1 MKKLLATILALVMAI
16 GVTTTAWADGEG
28 TTANVAKIGEN
39 GYATLA
45 DAIAAAQAGETIVLL
60 ADAAINSNTQITRNV
75 AIDLNGKTVTVT
87 TVGSQNAFEVQNG
100 ATFTIKDSGTGG
112 KLDLGKFGIMLMNS
126 KLKIEG
132 GEIKVSPAN
141 PGAGVVVAAIGDSEV
156 TMTGG
161 KVVATNTACFNA
173 GYFGTQTFNISGGT
187 LESKG
192 ASTALM
198 GISNNY
204 GGHTEMTISGDT
216 QVVMKD
222 AAGNA
227 GSLVSDATGND
238 VIKVVGGTSDS
249 DITAYTEETAPVVL
263 TGDGTY
269 HIGTTAANAAVRNA
283 ASGETVTV
291 VKGNAALTDVPVGV
305 TVANNGAGTVTVNGS
320 GAITEGNPYT
330 VPARYYYY
338 YYYNSTTTTTD
349 TKADDTKGSPKTFD
363 AGMGIYAVSA
373 LLSVTGMACVG
384 RKKF

>member
-16 GVTTTAWADGEG
+16 GVTTAAWADGEG
-28 TTANVAKIGEN
+28 TTAKIAEIGET

-45 DAIAAAQAGETIVLL
+45 DAIAAAQADETIVLL
-60 ADAAINSNTQITRNV
+60 ADAAINSNTQITKDM

-87 TVGSQNAFEVQNG
+87 TVGSQNAFEVRNG

-112 KLDLGKFGIMLMNS
+112 KLDLGKFGITLVNS

-141 PGAGVVVAAIGDSEV
+141 PGAGIVVAAVGNSDV

-198 GISNNY
+198 GISNNF

-330 VPARYYYY
+330 VPARYYY
-338 YYYNSTTTTTD
+338 NSTTTTTD
-349 TKADDTKGSPKTFD
+349 TKTDGTKGSPKTFD
-363 AGMGIYAVSA
+363 AGVGIYAVSA

>member
-16 GVTTTAWADGEG
+16 GVTTAAWADGEG
-28 TTANVAKIGEN
+28 TTAKIAEIGET

-45 DAIAAAQAGETIVLL
+45 DAIAAAQADETIVLL
-60 ADAAINSNTQITRNV
+60 ADAAINSNTQITKDM

-87 TVGSQNAFEVQNG
+87 TVGSQNAFEVRNG

-112 KLDLGKFGIMLMNS
+112 KLDLGKFGITLVNS

-132 GEIKVSPAN
+132 GEIKVSPDS
-141 PGAGVVVAAIGDSEV
+141 PGAGIVVAAVGNSDV

-198 GISNNY
+198 GISNNF

-330 VPARYYYY
+330 VPARYYY
-338 YYYNSTTTTTD
+338 NSTTTTTD
-349 TKADDTKGSPKTFD
+349 TKTDGTKGSPKTFD

>member
-28 TTANVAKIGEN
+28 TTAKIAEIGET

-75 AIDLNGKTVTVT
+75 AIDLNGKTVTMT

-112 KLDLGKFGIMLMNS
+112 KLDLGKFGITLVNS

-132 GEIKVSPAN
+132 GEIKVSPDS
-141 PGAGVVVAAIGDSEV
+141 PGAGIVVAAVGNSDV

-198 GISNNY
+198 GISNNF

-249 DITAYTEETAPVVL
+249 DITAYTEATAPVVL

-269 HIGTTAANAAVRNA
+269 HIGTTAANAAVRNT
-283 ASGETVTV
+283 ASGQTVTV
-291 VKGNAALTDVPVGV
+291 VKGNAALTEVPVGV
-305 TVANNGAGTVTVNGS
+305 VVVPGQGTTVTVNGVPVTGDS
-320 GAITEGNPYT
+320 YT
-330 VPARYYYY
+330 VPAR

-349 TKADDTKGSPKTFD
+349 TKADGTKGSPKTFD
-363 AGMGIYAVSA
+363 AGVGIYAVSA

>member
-60 ADAAINSNTQITRNV
+60 TDAAINSNTQITRNV

-338 YYYNSTTTTTD
+338 NSTTTTTD

>member
-45 DAIAAAQAGETIVLL
+45 EAITAAQAGETIVLQ
-60 ADAAINSNTQITRNV
+60 ANAAINSNTQITKDV

-87 TVGSQNAFEVQNG
+87 TVGTQNAFEVQNG

-112 KLDLGKFGIMLMNS
+112 KLDLGKFGIILMYS

-330 VPARYYYY
+330 VPARYYY
-338 YYYNSTTTTTD
+338 NSTTTD

>member
-141 PGAGVVVAAIGDSEV
+141 PGAGVVVAAVGDSEV

-187 LESKG
+187 LESKD

-330 VPARYYYY
+330 VPARYYY
-338 YYYNSTTTTTD
+338 NSTTTTTD

>member
-16 GVTTTAWADGEG
+16 GLTTAAWADGEG
-28 TTANVAKIGEN
+28 TTAKIAEIGET

-45 DAIAAAQAGETIVLL
+45 DAIAAAQADETIVLL
-60 ADAAINSNTQITRNV
+60 ADAAINSNTQITKDV

-87 TVGSQNAFEVQNG
+87 TVGTQNAFEVQNG

-112 KLDLGKFGIMLMNS
+112 KLDLGKFGITLVNS

-132 GEIKVSPAN
+132 GEIKVSPAS
-141 PGAGVVVAAIGDSEV
+141 PGAGIAVAAVGNSDV

-330 VPARYYYY
+330 VPARYYY
-338 YYYNSTTTTTD
+338 NSTTTD
-349 TKADDTKGSPKTFD
+349 TKTDGTKGSPKTFD

>member
-1 MKKLLATILALVMAI
+1 MKKVLATILALVMAL
-16 GVTTTAWADGEG
+16 GLTTAAWAEGEG
-28 TTANVAKIGEN
+28 TTANVAKIGET

-45 DAIAAAQAGETIVLL
+45 EAITAAADGDTIVLQ
-60 ADAAINSNTQITRNV
+60 ADAAINSNTQITKNV

-87 TVGSQNAFEVQNG
+87 TVGTQNAFEVQNG

-126 KLKIEG
+126 RLKIEG

-173 GYFGTQTFNISGGT
+173 GYFGKQTFNISGGT

-249 DITAYTEETAPVVL
+249 DITAYTEATAPVVL

-283 ASGETVTV
+283 ASGQTVTV
-291 VKGNAALTDVPVGV
+291 VKGNAALTEVPAGV
-305 TVANNGAGTVTVNGS
+305 VVVPNQGTTVTVNGVPVTGDS
-320 GAITEGNPYT
+320 YT
-330 VPARYYYY
+330 VPARYY

-349 TKADDTKGSPKTFD
+349 TKTDDTKGSPKTFD
-363 AGMGIYAVSA
+363 AGVGIYAVTA
-373 LLSVTGMACVG
+373 VLSVTGMAWTA
-384 RKKF
+384 KKRED

>member
-16 GVTTTAWADGEG
+16 GLTTAAWADGEG

-45 DAIAAAQAGETIVLL
+45 EAITAAQAGETIVLQ
-60 ADAAINSNTQITRNV
+60 ANAAINSNTQITRNV

-112 KLDLGKFGIMLMNS
+112 KLDLGKFGITLVNS
-126 KLKIEG
+126 KLKSEG

-141 PGAGVVVAAIGDSEV
+141 PGAGIAVAAVGNSDV
-156 TMTGG
+156 TMAGG
-161 KVVATNTACFNA
+161 KVVATDTACFSA

-198 GISNNY
+198 GISNNF

-330 VPARYYYY
+330 VPARYYY
-338 YYYNSTTTTTD
+338 NSTTTG

>member
-45 DAIAAAQAGETIVLL
+45 DAIATAQAGETIVLL

-338 YYYNSTTTTTD
+338 NSTTTTTD

>member
-1 MKKLLATILALVMAI
+1 MKKVLATILTLVMALS
-16 GVTTTAWADGEG
+16 VTTLAWADD
-28 TTANVAKIGEN
+28 VAKIGET
-39 GYATLA
+39 GHATLA
-45 DAIAAAQAGETIVLL
+45 DAITAAQAGETIVLQ
-60 ADAAINSNTQITRNV
+60 ADAAINSNTQITRDV
-75 AIDLNGKTVTVT
+75 AIDLNGNTVTVT
-87 TVGSQNAFEVQNG
+87 TVGTQNAFEVQNG

-198 GISNNY
+198 GISNFS
-204 GGHTEMTISGDT
+204 GDTKMTISGDT

-227 GSLVSDATGND
+227 GNLVSDARDRD

-249 DITAYTEETAPVVL
+249 DITAYTEATAPVVL
-263 TGDGTY
+263 TVDGTY

-305 TVANNGAGTVTVNGS
+305 IVANNGAGTVTVNGS
-320 GAITEGNPYT
+320 GAITEGHPYT
-330 VPARYYYY
+330 VPARYYY
-338 YYYNSTTTTTD
+338 NSTTTTTTD
-349 TKADDTKGSPKTFD
+349 TKADGTKGSPKTFD
-363 AGMGIYAVSA
+363 AGVGIYAVSA
-373 LLSVTGMACVG
+373 LLSVTGMAYVG
-384 RKKF
+384 KRKF

>member
-45 DAIAAAQAGETIVLL
+45 EAITAAQAGETIVLQ
-60 ADAAINSNTQITRNV
+60 ANAAINSNTQITKDV

-173 GYFGTQTFNISGGT
+173 GYFGKQTFNISGGT

-198 GISNNY
+198 GISNFN
-204 GGHTEMTISGDT
+204 GHTEMTISGDT

-249 DITAYTEETAPVVL
+249 DITAYTEATAPVVL

-283 ASGETVTV
+283 ASGQTVTV
-291 VKGNAALTDVPVGV
+291 VKGNAALTEVPAGV
-305 TVANNGAGTVTVNGS
+305 VVVPNQGTTVTVNGVPVTGDS
-320 GAITEGNPYT
+320 YT
-330 VPARYYYY
+330 VPAR

-349 TKADDTKGSPKTFD
+349 TKTDGTKGSPKTFD

>member
-16 GVTTTAWADGEG
+16 GVTTAAWADGEG
-28 TTANVAKIGEN
+28 TTAKIAEIGET

-45 DAIAAAQAGETIVLL
+45 DAIAAAQADETIVLL
-60 ADAAINSNTQITRNV
+60 ADAAINSNTQITKDM

-87 TVGSQNAFEVQNG
+87 TVGSQNAFEVRNG

-112 KLDLGKFGIMLMNS
+112 KLDLGKFGITLVNS

-132 GEIKVSPAN
+132 GEIKVSPDS
-141 PGAGVVVAAIGDSEV
+141 PGAGIVVAAVGNSDV

-198 GISNNY
+198 GISNNF

-330 VPARYYYY
+330 VPARYYY
-338 YYYNSTTTTTD
+338 NSTTTTTD
-349 TKADDTKGSPKTFD
+349 TKTDGTKGSPKTFD
-363 AGMGIYAVSA
+363 AGVGIYAVSA

>member
-28 TTANVAKIGEN
+28 TTANVAKIGET

-60 ADAAINSNTQITRNV
+60 ADAAINSNTQITKDV

-112 KLDLGKFGIMLMNS
+112 KLDLGKFGIMLMYS

-173 GYFGTQTFNISGGT
+173 GYFGKQTFNISGGT

-338 YYYNSTTTTTD
+338 NSTTTTTD

>member
-28 TTANVAKIGEN
+28 TTANVTKIGET

-75 AIDLNGKTVTVT
+75 AIDLNGKTVTMT

-291 VKGNAALTDVPVGV
+291 VKGNVALTDVPVGV

-330 VPARYYYY
+330 VPARYYY
-338 YYYNSTTTTTD
+338 NSTTTD

>member
-16 GVTTTAWADGEG
+16 GVTTTTAWADGEG
-28 TTANVAKIGEN
+28 TTAKIAEIGET
-39 GYATLA
+39 GHATLA
-45 DAIAAAQAGETIVLL
+45 DAIAAAQADETIVLL
-60 ADAAINSNTQITRNV
+60 ADAAINSNTQITKDV
-75 AIDLNGKTVTVT
+75 AIDLNGNTVTVT
-87 TVGSQNAFEVQNG
+87 TVGTQNAFEVRNG

-112 KLDLGKFGIMLMNS
+112 KLDLGKFGITLVNS

-132 GEIKVSPAN
+132 GEIKVSPDS
-141 PGAGVVVAAIGDSEV
+141 PGAGIVVAAVGDSEV

-161 KVVATNTACFNA
+161 KVVAINTACFNA
-173 GYFGTQTFNISGGT
+173 GYGGTQTFNISGGT

-198 GISNNY
+198 GISNFN
-204 GGHTEMTISGDT
+204 GHTEMTISGDT

-227 GSLVSDATGND
+227 GNLVSDAKGND

-249 DITAYTEETAPVVL
+249 DITAYTEETVPVVL
-263 TGDGTY
+263 TSDGTY

-291 VKGNAALTDVPVGV
+291 VKGNAALTEVPVGV
-305 TVANNGAGTVTVNGS
+305 VVVPGQGTTVTVNGVPVTGDS
-320 GAITEGNPYT
+320 YT
-330 VPARYYYY
+330 VPAR

-349 TKADDTKGSPKTFD
+349 TKTDGTKGSPKTFD

>member
-39 GYATLA
+39 GYAILA
-45 DAIAAAQAGETIVLL
+45 EAITAAQAGETIVLQ
-60 ADAAINSNTQITRNV
+60 ANAAINSNTQITKDV

-87 TVGSQNAFEVQNG
+87 TVGTQNAFEVQNG

-330 VPARYYYY
+330 VPARYYY
-338 YYYNSTTTTTD
+338 NSTTTD
-349 TKADDTKGSPKTFD
+349 TKTDGTKGSPKTFD

>member
-1 MKKLLATILALVMAI
+1 
-16 GVTTTAWADGEG
+16 
-28 TTANVAKIGEN
+28 
-39 GYATLA
+39 
-45 DAIAAAQAGETIVLL
+45 
-60 ADAAINSNTQITRNV
+60 
-75 AIDLNGKTVTVT
+75 
-87 TVGSQNAFEVQNG
+87 
-100 ATFTIKDSGTGG
+100 
-112 KLDLGKFGIMLMNS
+112 
-126 KLKIEG
+126 
-132 GEIKVSPAN
+132 
-141 PGAGVVVAAIGDSEV
+141 
-156 TMTGG
+156 MTGG

-338 YYYNSTTTTTD
+338 YNSTTTTTD

>member
-1 MKKLLATILALVMAI
+1 MKKALATILALVMALS
-16 GVTTTAWADGEG
+16 VTTMAWADD
-28 TTANVAKIGEN
+28 VAKIGVT

-45 DAIAAAQAGETIVLL
+45 DAIAAAQADETIVLL
-60 ADAAINSNTQITRNV
+60 ADAAINSNTQITKNV
-75 AIDLNGKTVTVT
+75 AIDLNGNTVTVT

-112 KLDLGKFGIMLMNS
+112 KLDLGKFGITLVNS

-132 GEIKVSPAN
+132 GEIKVSPAH
-141 PGAGVVVAAIGDSEV
+141 PGAGIAVAAVGDSEV

-173 GYFGTQTFNISGGT
+173 GYGGTQTFNISGGT

-192 ASTALM
+192 TSTALM
-198 GISNNY
+198 GISNFN
-204 GGHTEMTISGDT
+204 GHTEMTISGDT

-249 DITAYTEETAPVVL
+249 DITAYTEATAPVVL

-338 YYYNSTTTTTD
+338 NSTTTTTD
-349 TKADDTKGSPKTFD
+349 TKTTDTKGSPKTFD
-363 AGMGIYAVSA
+363 AGVGIYAVTA
-373 LLSVTGMACVG
+373 VLSVTGMAWTA
-384 RKKF
+384 KKRGN

>member
-28 TTANVAKIGEN
+28 TTAKIAEIGET

-87 TVGSQNAFEVQNG
+87 TVGTQNAFEVQNG
-100 ATFTIKDSGTGG
+100 ATFTIIKDSGTGG

-141 PGAGVVVAAIGDSEV
+141 PGVGVVVAAIGDSEV

-173 GYFGTQTFNISGGT
+173 GYFGKQTFNISGGT

-222 AAGNA
+222 ATGNA

-291 VKGNAALTDVPVGV
+291 VKGNAALTEVPAGV
-305 TVANNGAGTVTVNGS
+305 VVVPGEGTTVTVNGVTVTGDS
-320 GAITEGNPYT
+320 YT
-330 VPARYYYY
+330 VPQPPR

-349 TKADDTKGSPKTFD
+349 TKTDGTKGSPKTFD

>member
-28 TTANVAKIGEN
+28 TTANIAKIGET
-39 GYATLA
+39 GYVTLA
-45 DAIAAAQAGETIVLL
+45 DAITAAQADETIVLQ
-60 ADAAINSNTQITRNV
+60 ANAAINSNTQITKNV

-126 KLKIEG
+126 NLKIEG
-132 GEIKVSPAN
+132 GEIEVHPAN

-173 GYFGTQTFNISGGT
+173 GYFGKQTFNISGGT

-238 VIKVVGGTSDS
+238 VIKVVGGTS
-249 DITAYTEETAPVVL
+249 Y
-263 TGDGTY
+263 
-269 HIGTTAANAAVRNA
+269 
-283 ASGETVTV
+283 
-291 VKGNAALTDVPVGV
+291 
-305 TVANNGAGTVTVNGS
+305 NNNYGLRRGS
-320 GAITEGNPYT
+320 QPRLF
-330 VPARYYYY
+330 PSQSR
-338 YYYNSTTTTTD
+338 S
-349 TKADDTKGSPKTFD
+349 
-363 AGMGIYAVSA
+363 
-373 LLSVTGMACVG
+373 C
-384 RKKF
+384 

>member
-16 GVTTTAWADGEG
+16 GVTTTAWAEGESA
-28 TTANVAKIGEN
+28 TANGAKIGTTE
-39 GYATLA
+39 YATLA
-45 DAIAAAQAGETIVLL
+45 EAIEAAQAGDTIVLQ
-60 ADAAINSNTQITRNV
+60 ANAAINSNTQITKDV
-75 AIDLNGKTVTVT
+75 AIDLNGNTVTVT
-87 TVGSQNAFEVQNG
+87 TVGTQNAFEVQNG

-132 GEIKVSPAN
+132 GEIKVSPDS
-141 PGAGVVVAAIGDSEV
+141 PGAGIAVAAVGNSDV

-173 GYFGTQTFNISGGT
+173 GYFGKQTFNISGGT

-330 VPARYYYY
+330 VPARYYY
-338 YYYNSTTTTTD
+338 NSTTTD
-349 TKADDTKGSPKTFD
+349 TKTDGTKGSPKTFD

>member
-28 TTANVAKIGEN
+28 TTAKIAEIGET

-45 DAIAAAQAGETIVLL
+45 DAITAAQAGETIVLQ
-60 ADAAINSNTQITRNV
+60 ADAAINSNTQITKDV

-173 GYFGTQTFNISGGT
+173 GYFGKQTFNISGGT

-249 DITAYTEETAPVVL
+249 DITAYTEVTAPVVL

-283 ASGETVTV
+283 ASGQTVTV
-291 VKGNAALTDVPVGV
+291 VKGNAALTEVPAGV
-305 TVANNGAGTVTVNGS
+305 VVVPGQGTTVTVNGVPVTGDS
-320 GAITEGNPYT
+320 YT
-330 VPARYYYY
+330 VPAR

-349 TKADDTKGSPKTFD
+349 TKTDGTKGSPKTFD

>member
-28 TTANVAKIGEN
+28 TTAKIAEIGET
-39 GYATLA
+39 GHATLA
-45 DAIAAAQAGETIVLL
+45 DAIAAAQADETIVLL
-60 ADAAINSNTQITRNV
+60 ADAAINSNTQITKDV
-75 AIDLNGKTVTVT
+75 AIDLNGNTVTVT
-87 TVGSQNAFEVQNG
+87 TVGTQNAFEVRNG

-112 KLDLGKFGIMLMNS
+112 KLDLGKFGITLVNS

-132 GEIKVSPAN
+132 GEIKVSPDS
-141 PGAGVVVAAIGDSEV
+141 PGAGIVVAAVGDSEV

-161 KVVATNTACFNA
+161 KVVAINTACFNA
-173 GYFGTQTFNISGGT
+173 GYGGTQTFNISGGT

-198 GISNNY
+198 GISNFN
-204 GGHTEMTISGDT
+204 GHTEMTISGDT

-291 VKGNAALTDVPVGV
+291 VKGNAALTEVPAGV
-305 TVANNGAGTVTVNGS
+305 VVVPGEGTPVTVNGVTVTGDS
-320 GAITEGNPYT
+320 YT
-330 VPARYYYY
+330 VPQPPR

-349 TKADDTKGSPKTFD
+349 TKTDGTKGSPKTFD

>member
-1 MKKLLATILALVMAI
+1 MKKLLATILALVKAI

-28 TTANVAKIGEN
+28 TTAKIAEIGET
-39 GYATLA
+39 GHATLA
-45 DAIAAAQAGETIVLL
+45 DAIAAAQADETIVLL
-60 ADAAINSNTQITRNV
+60 ADAAINSNTQITKDV
-75 AIDLNGKTVTVT
+75 AIDLNGNTVTVT
-87 TVGSQNAFEVQNG
+87 TVGTQNAFEVRNG

-112 KLDLGKFGIMLMNS
+112 KLDLGKFGITLVNS

-132 GEIKVSPAN
+132 GEIKVSPDS
-141 PGAGVVVAAIGDSEV
+141 PGAGIVVAAVGDSEV

-161 KVVATNTACFNA
+161 KVVAINTACFNA
-173 GYFGTQTFNISGGT
+173 GYGGTQTFNISGGT

-198 GISNNY
+198 GISNFN
-204 GGHTEMTISGDT
+204 GHTEMTISGDT

-249 DITAYTEETAPVVL
+249 DITAYTEATAPVVL

-330 VPARYYYY
+330 VPARYYY
-338 YYYNSTTTTTD
+338 NSTTTD
-349 TKADDTKGSPKTFD
+349 TKTDGTKGSPKTFD

>member
-1 MKKLLATILALVMAI
+1 MKKVLATILALVMAI
-16 GVTTTAWADGEG
+16 GVTTAAWADSEG

-45 DAIAAAQAGETIVLL
+45 EAITAAQAGETIVLQ

-87 TVGSQNAFEVQNG
+87 TVDTQNAFVVQNG

-112 KLDLGKFGIMLMNS
+112 KLDLGKFGISLINS
-126 KLKIEG
+126 NLKIEG
-132 GEIKVSPAN
+132 GEIKVSPAH
-141 PGAGVVVAAIGDSEV
+141 PGEGIAVAAIGNSDV

-161 KVVATNTACFNA
+161 KVVAINTACFNP
-173 GYFGTQTFNISGGT
+173 GYGGTQTFNISGGT

-198 GISNNY
+198 GISNNWN
-204 GGHTEMTISGDT
+204 GHTEMTISGDT

-222 AAGNA
+222 TAGNA
-227 GSLVSDATGND
+227 GNLVSDATDND

-249 DITAYTEETAPVVL
+249 DITAYTEATAPVVL

-330 VPARYYYY
+330 VPARYYY
-338 YYYNSTTTTTD
+338 NSTTTTTTD
-349 TKADDTKGSPKTFD
+349 TKADGTKGSPKTFD
-363 AGMGIYAVSA
+363 AGVGIYAVSA
-373 LLSVTGMACVG
+373 LLSVTGMAYVG
-384 RKKF
+384 KRKF

>member
-1 MKKLLATILALVMAI
+1 MKKLLATILALVMALS
-16 GVTTTAWADGEG
+16 VTTMAWADD
-28 TTANVAKIGEN
+28 VAKIGDT

-45 DAIAAAQAGETIVLL
+45 EAITQAQAGETIVLQ
-60 ADAAINSNTQITRNV
+60 ADAAINSNTQITKDV

-87 TVGSQNAFEVQNG
+87 TVGTQNAFEVQNG

-126 KLKIEG
+126 NLKIEG
-132 GEIKVSPAN
+132 GEIEVRPAD
-141 PGAGVVVAAIGDSEV
+141 PGAGIVVAAIGDSVV

-161 KVVATNTACFNA
+161 KVVAINTACFNA

-198 GISNNY
+198 GISNNWN
-204 GGHTEMTISGDT
+204 GHTEMTISGDT

-227 GSLVSDATGND
+227 GNLVSDATDSD

-249 DITAYTEETAPVVL
+249 DITDYTEATAPVVL

-330 VPARYYYY
+330 VPQPPR
-338 YYYNSTTTTTD
+338 YYYNSTTTTD
-349 TKADDTKGSPKTFD
+349 TKKDETKGSPKTFD
-363 AGMGIYAVSA
+363 AGVGIYAVSA
-373 LLSVTGMACVG
+373 ILSVTGMAYVG
-384 RKKF
+384 KKKF

>member
-1 MKKLLATILALVMAI
+1 MKKLLATFLALVMAI
-16 GVTTTAWADGEG
+16 GVTTTAWADGGG
-28 TTANVAKIGEN
+28 TTANVAKIGET

-75 AIDLNGKTVTVT
+75 AIDLNGNTVTVT

-132 GEIKVSPAN
+132 GEIKVSPAT
-141 PGAGVVVAAIGDSEV
+141 PGASVVVAAVGDSEV

-198 GISNNY
+198 GISNNF

-227 GSLVSDATGND
+227 GNLVSDATDSD

-249 DITAYTEETAPVVL
+249 NITDFTEETAPVVL
-263 TGDGTY
+263 TGDGMY

-283 ASGETVTV
+283 ASGETVIV

-330 VPARYYYY
+330 VPARY

>member
-16 GVTTTAWADGEG
+16 GVTTTAWADGGG
-28 TTANVAKIGEN
+28 TTANVAKIGET

-45 DAIAAAQAGETIVLL
+45 EAITAAQAGETIVLQ
-60 ADAAINSNTQITRNV
+60 ANAAINSNTQITKDV

-87 TVGSQNAFEVQNG
+87 TVGTQNAFEVRNG

-112 KLDLGKFGIMLMNS
+112 KLDLGKFGITLVNS

-132 GEIKVSPAN
+132 GEIKVSPDS
-141 PGAGVVVAAIGDSEV
+141 PGAGIVVAAVGDSEV

-173 GYFGTQTFNISGGT
+173 GYGGTQTFNISGGT

-192 ASTALM
+192 TSTALM
-198 GISNNY
+198 GISNFN
-204 GGHTEMTISGDT
+204 GHTEMTISGDT

-227 GSLVSDATGND
+227 GNLVSDAKDSD

-291 VKGNAALTDVPVGV
+291 VKGNAALTEVPAGV
-305 TVANNGAGTVTVNGS
+305 VVVPGEGTTVTVNGVTVTGDS
-320 GAITEGNPYT
+320 YT
-330 VPARYYYY
+330 VPQPPR

-349 TKADDTKGSPKTFD
+349 TKTDGTKGSPKTFD

>member
-16 GVTTTAWADGEG
+16 GVTTTAWADSEG
-28 TTANVAKIGEN
+28 TTANIAKIGET

-45 DAIAAAQAGETIVLL
+45 DAIAAAQADETIVLL
-60 ADAAINSNTQITRNV
+60 ADAAINSNTQITKNV

-132 GEIKVSPAN
+132 GEIEVSPAN

-173 GYFGTQTFNISGGT
+173 GYFGKQTFNISGGT

-192 ASTALM
+192 ASTALI

-291 VKGNAALTDVPVGV
+291 VKGNAALTEVPAGV
-305 TVANNGAGTVTVNGS
+305 VVVPGEGTTVTVNGVTVTGDS
-320 GAITEGNPYT
+320 YT
-330 VPARYYYY
+330 VPSRYYYHP
-338 YYYNSTTTTTD
+338 TTD

>member
-28 TTANVAKIGEN
+28 TTANIAKIGET

-45 DAIAAAQAGETIVLL
+45 DAIAAAQADETIVLL
-60 ADAAINSNTQITRNV
+60 ADAAINSNTQITKDV

-173 GYFGTQTFNISGGT
+173 GYFGKQTFNISGGT

-249 DITAYTEETAPVVL
+249 DITAYTEATAPVVL

-269 HIGTTAANAAVRNA
+269 HIGTTAAVRNA

-330 VPARYYYY
+330 VPARYYY
-338 YYYNSTTTTTD
+338 NSTTTD
-349 TKADDTKGSPKTFD
+349 TKTDGTKGSPKTFD

>member
-28 TTANVAKIGEN
+28 TTANIAKIGET

-45 DAIAAAQAGETIVLL
+45 DAIANAQVGETIVLQ
-60 ADAAINSNTQITRNV
+60 ANAAINSNTQITKDV

-87 TVGSQNAFEVQNG
+87 TVGTQNAFEVQNG

-198 GISNNY
+198 GISNNF

-263 TGDGTY
+263 TSDGTY

-291 VKGNAALTDVPVGV
+291 VKGNAALTEVPVGV
-305 TVANNGAGTVTVNGS
+305 VVVPGQGTTVTVNGVPVTGDS
-320 GAITEGNPYT
+320 YT
-330 VPARYYYY
+330 VPAR

-349 TKADDTKGSPKTFD
+349 TKTDGTKGSPKTFD

>member
-16 GVTTTAWADGEG
+16 GVTTIAWADGEG
-28 TTANVAKIGEN
+28 TTANIAKIGET
-39 GYATLA
+39 GYVTLA
-45 DAIAAAQAGETIVLL
+45 DAIEAAQADETIVLQGN
-60 ADAAINSNTQITRNV
+60 AAINSNTQITRNV

-87 TVGSQNAFEVQNG
+87 TVGTQNAFEVRNG

-173 GYFGTQTFNISGGT
+173 GYFGKQTFNISGGT

-330 VPARYYYY
+330 VPARYYY
-338 YYYNSTTTTTD
+338 NSTTTD

>member
-28 TTANVAKIGEN
+28 TTANVAKIGET

-45 DAIAAAQAGETIVLL
+45 EAIAAAQAGETIVLL

-75 AIDLNGKTVTVT
+75 AIDLNGKIVTVT

-173 GYFGTQTFNISGGT
+173 GYFGKQTFNISGGT

-198 GISNNY
+198 GISNNF

-249 DITAYTEETAPVVL
+249 DITDYTEETAPVVL

-330 VPARYYYY
+330 VPARYYY
-338 YYYNSTTTTTD
+338 NSTTTTTD
-349 TKADDTKGSPKTFD
+349 TKVDGTKGSPKTFD
-363 AGMGIYAVSA
+363 AGVGIYAVTA
-373 LLSVTGMACVG
+373 VLSVTGMAWTA
-384 RKKF
+384 KKRED

>member
-28 TTANVAKIGEN
+28 TTAKIAEIGET
-39 GYATLA
+39 GHATLA
-45 DAIAAAQAGETIVLL
+45 DAIAAAQADETIVLL
-60 ADAAINSNTQITRNV
+60 ADAAINSNTKITKDV
-75 AIDLNGKTVTVT
+75 AIDLNGNTVTVT
-87 TVGSQNAFEVQNG
+87 TVGTQNAFEVRNG

-112 KLDLGKFGIMLMNS
+112 KLDLGKFGITLVNS

-132 GEIKVSPAN
+132 GEIKVSPDS
-141 PGAGVVVAAIGDSEV
+141 PGAGIVVAAVGDSEV

-161 KVVATNTACFNA
+161 KVVAINTACFNA
-173 GYFGTQTFNISGGT
+173 GYGGTQTFNISGGT

-198 GISNNY
+198 GISNFN
-204 GGHTEMTISGDT
+204 GHTEMTISGDT

-227 GSLVSDATGND
+227 GNLVSDAKGND

-249 DITAYTEETAPVVL
+249 DITAYTEETVPVVL
-263 TGDGTY
+263 TSDGTY

-291 VKGNAALTDVPVGV
+291 VKGNAALTEVPVGV
-305 TVANNGAGTVTVNGS
+305 VVVPGQGTTVTVNGVPVTGDS
-320 GAITEGNPYT
+320 YT
-330 VPARYYYY
+330 VPAR

-349 TKADDTKGSPKTFD
+349 TKTDGTKGSPKTFD

>member
-28 TTANVAKIGEN
+28 TTAKIAKIGEN

-45 DAIAAAQAGETIVLL
+45 EAITAAADGDTIVLQ
-60 ADAAINSNTQITRNV
+60 ANAAINSNTQITKDV

-87 TVGSQNAFEVQNG
+87 TVGTQNAFEVQNG

-112 KLDLGKFGIMLMNS
+112 KLDLGKFGITLVNS

-132 GEIKVSPAN
+132 GEIKVSPAS
-141 PGAGVVVAAIGDSEV
+141 PGAGIAVAAVGNSDV

-161 KVVATNTACFNA
+161 KVVATNTACFN
-173 GYFGTQTFNISGGT
+173 
-187 LESKG
+187 ESKG

-291 VKGNAALTDVPVGV
+291 VKGNAALTEVPAGV
-305 TVANNGAGTVTVNGS
+305 VVVPGEGTTVTVNGVTVTGDS
-320 GAITEGNPYT
+320 YT
-330 VPARYYYY
+330 VPQPPR

-349 TKADDTKGSPKTFD
+349 TKTDDTKGSPKTFD
-363 AGMGIYAVSA
+363 AGIA
-373 LLSVTGMACVG
+373 LYVGMALTSAAGVAFVG
-384 RKKF
+384 KKRED